1 MSIVK
6 ITQNTGL
13 FTRIFFGLVF
23 FNEISCV
30 PRGILVCADNKAVTE
45 RHNPLATAKFDPA
58 RTMPPAK
65 QGTFEKREI
74 DADDANF

>member
-1 MSIVK
+1 M
-6 ITQNTGL
+6 TQNAGL
-13 FTRIFFGLVF
+13 LTRIFFGLVF
-23 FNEISCV
+23 SNKITCV
-30 PRGILVCADNKAVTE
+30 PRGILVCADNKAVTYTE

-74 DADDANF
+74 DPDDANF